1 MAIEGFEEIFNTIY
15 IAKKL
20 YDIGK
25 YDLVK
30 GCFYDTIECDTYYEN
45 MFYLLE
51 NLFEHQYCHFSDRRA
66 IELRVIS
73 DQVIANFYL
82 LAGEHG
88 ERHNIA
94 DENNFYIKEAEK
106 IINDN
111 LNYTYSVECKIMWYT
126 DPKRKHRTRLGMFI
140 YQDDWFDYGGLV
152 YALIEVYEWFS
163 NRCAD
168 LRKLLS
174 DEEFAG
180 KEVIAA

>member
-1 MAIEGFEEIFNTIY
+1 MAIEGFEEIFNTVY

-30 GCFYDTIECDTYYEN
+30 GCFYDTIEYDTYYEN

-51 NLFEHQYCHFSDRRA
+51 NLFEHQYGHFSDRRA
-66 IELRVIS
+66 IELRVMS
-73 DQVIANFYL
+73 DPVIVDFYQ
-82 LAGEHG
+82 LAGEYG
-88 ERHNIA
+88 KRHHVA

-106 IINDN
+106 MINDN
-111 LNYTYSVECKIMWYT
+111 LNCTYSVECKMMWYT
-126 DPKRKHRTRLGMFI
+126 DQKRKSHTRLGLFI
-140 YQDDWFDYGGLV
+140 YQDDWVDLGGLA

-163 NRCAD
+163 DKCAD

-180 KEVIAA
+180 KEAIAA